1 MAPNDS
7 EARSPETGA
16 EGTQA
21 ARSETVQSEAV
32 QSEARPQQ
40 SRRTTSFLVGAVLL
54 GLAISIAVE
63 IHSRADAEAELVKT
77 TRQSAI
83 PIVDVIRP
91 ERGRPDEQLTLP
103 GNTMA
108 FIDTPIYARTSGY
121 LKKWYFDI
129 GAHVKQGDLLAE
141 IDTPEVDQQLRQARA
156 DLATAEANVR
166 LAGITAKR
174 NVDLMK
180 TNSVSQQVRDN
191 AVGALDADEAIVH
204 SREADVARLQ
214 QLQSYEKVFAPF
226 DGVVTARRID
236 IGALIDAGA
245 ASPTSELFHMAAL
258 NTLRIYVAVPE
269 VYAAAAR
276 TDSPVTVTFEEYP
289 GETFPGTVKR
299 NSNAID
305 AASRT
310 LNVEVDVDNGGG
322 KIMPGAYGF
331 VHFSMASQAANFTIP
346 ANALLFRR
354 EGLQVGI
361 VRDGKA
367 LLVSVKIGR
376 DYGDKVEIVSGLGPD
391 DRVIVD
397 PSDSLVSGTPVQAGE
412 HG

>member
-1 MAPNDS
+1 MKMAPDDS
-7 EARSPETGA
+7 ETGNREAGA
-16 EGTQA
+16 EANQA
-21 ARSETVQSEAV
+21 AQSE
-32 QSEARPQQ
+32 ERP
-40 SRRTTSFLVGAVLL
+40 RRGQRNASFLVGAILL
-54 GLAISIAVE
+54 GLAISIAVQ
-63 IHSRADAEAELVKT
+63 IHSRADADAELAQT

-91 ERGRPDEQLTLP
+91 ERGGSDDQLTLP

-129 GAHVKQGDLLAE
+129 GAHVKRGDLLAE

-174 NVDLMK
+174 NVDLLK

-191 AVGALDADEAIVH
+191 AVGALDADRAIVH
-204 SREADVARLQ
+204 SREADVARLE

-245 ASPTSELFHMAAL
+245 TSPTSELFHMAAL
-258 NTLRIYVAVPE
+258 DTLRVYVAVPE
-269 VYAAAAR
+269 VYAAVAR
-276 TDSPVTVTFEEYP
+276 MDAPVAVTFEEYP
-289 GETFPGTVKR
+289 GETFSGTVKR

-310 LNVEVDVDNGGG
+310 LNVEVDVANGEGR
-322 KIMPGAYGF
+322 IMPGAYGF
-331 VHFSMASQAANFTIP
+331 VHFNIASQATHFTIP

-354 EGLQVGI
+354 DGLQVAV

-367 LLVSVKIGR
+367 QLVSVRIGR

-391 DRVIVD
+391 DRVILD
-397 PSDSLVSGTPVQAGE
+397 PSDSLVSGTPVQPGK

>member
-1 MAPNDS
+1 MMAPDDRKAGDA
-7 EARSPETGA
+7 EAGVDAIQTEQN
-16 EGTQA
+16 E
-21 ARSETVQSEAV
+21 V
-32 QSEARPQQ
+32 RPGRGRWRA
-40 SRRTTSFLVGAVLL
+40 SLVVGAVMAA
-54 GLAISIAVE
+54 LAISIAVE
-63 IHSRADAEAELVKT
+63 IYSRADAEAELVKT
-77 TRQSAI
+77 TEQSAI
-83 PIVDVIRP
+83 PVVDVV
-91 ERGRPDEQLTLP
+91 RPDRGAPDEELTLP

-141 IDTPEVDQQLRQARA
+141 IETPEIDQQLRQARA

-166 LAGITAKR
+166 LADITAKR
-174 NVDLMK
+174 DVDLMK

-191 AVGALDADEAIVH
+191 ALGALDADRAIVN
-204 SREADVARLQ
+204 SREADVARLV
-214 QLQSYEKVFAPF
+214 QLQSYERVFAPF
-226 DGVVTARRID
+226 DGVVTARRTD

-245 ASPTSELFHMAAL
+245 GSPTSELFHMAAL
-258 NTLRIYVAVPE
+258 KTLRIYAAVPE
-269 VYAAAAR
+269 IYAAVAR
-276 TDSPVTVTFEEYP
+276 PNASVSVTFEEYP
-289 GETFPGTVKR
+289 GETFAGSVKR

-310 LNVEVDVDNGGG
+310 LNVEVDVDNAEG
-322 KIMPGAYGF
+322 KVMPGAYGF
-331 VHFSMASQAANFTIP
+331 VHFSMSAQATHFTIP

-354 EGLQVGI
+354 EGLQVGV

-367 LLVSVKIGR
+367 QLLPVKIGR

-391 DRVIVD
+391 DQVIVD
-397 PSDSLVSGTPVQAGE
+397 PSDSLVSGTPVRAGN

>member
-1 MAPNDS
+1 MAPDDRKAGDA
-7 EARSPETGA
+7 EA
-16 EGTQA
+16 GTSQDA
-21 ARSETVQSEAV
+21 QSE
-32 QSEARPQQ
+32 ERPRRG
-40 SRRTTSFLVGAVLL
+40 RRTVSLLVGAVLL
-54 GLAISIAVE
+54 GLAIIIAAE
-63 IHSRADAEAELVKT
+63 IHSRADADAELVKT
-77 TRQSAI
+77 TLQSAI
-83 PIVDVIRP
+83 PVVDVVRP
-91 ERGRPDEQLTLP
+91 ERGAPDEQLTLP
-103 GNTMA
+103 GNTVA

-141 IDTPEVDQQLRQARA
+141 IETPEIDQQLRVARA

-166 LAGITAKR
+166 LAQITANR
-174 NVDLMK
+174 DVDLMK
-180 TNSVSQQVRDN
+180 TNSVSTQMRDN
-191 AVGALDADEAIVH
+191 ALGALDADKAIVN

-226 DGVVTARRID
+226 DGVVTARRTD
-236 IGALIDAGA
+236 VGALIDAGA
-245 ASPTSELFHMAAL
+245 GLPTSELFHMAAL
-258 NTLRIYVAVPE
+258 KTLRIFAAVPE
-269 VYAAAAR
+269 VYAGVAR
-276 TDSPVTVTFEEYP
+276 TDAPVTVTFEEYP
-289 GETFPGTVKR
+289 GETFTGTVKR

-310 LNVEVDVDNGGG
+310 LNVEVDVDNAEG

-331 VHFSMASQAANFTIP
+331 VHFSMVSQANNFTIP

-367 LLVSVKIGR
+367 QLVCVKIGR

-397 PSDSLVSGTPVQAGE
+397 PSDSLVSGTPVRAGN

>member
-1 MAPNDS
+1 MAPDDS
-7 EARSPETGA
+7 ETRNLEAGA
-16 EGTQA
+16 ETSQA
-21 ARSETVQSEAV
+21 ASSEE
-32 QSEARPQQ
+32 RP
-40 SRRTTSFLVGAVLL
+40 RRGRRNASLLVGAILL
-54 GLAISIAVE
+54 GLAISIGVE
-63 IHSRADAEAELVKT
+63 IHSRADAEAELVQT

-83 PIVDVIRP
+83 PVVDVTRP
-91 ERGRPDEQLTLP
+91 ERGGPDEQLTLP

-129 GAHVKQGDLLAE
+129 GAHVKRGDLLAE

-174 NVDLMK
+174 NVELLK
-180 TNSVSQQVRDN
+180 TNSVSQQMRDN
-191 AVGALDADEAIVH
+191 ALGALDADRAIVH
-204 SREADVARLQ
+204 SREADVARLE

-226 DGVVTARRID
+226 DGVITARRID

-245 ASPTSELFHMAAL
+245 ASPTSELFHMATL
-258 NTLRIYVAVPE
+258 NTLRVYVAVPE
-269 VYAAAAR
+269 VYAAVAR
-276 TDSPVTVTFEEYP
+276 MDAPVTVTFEEYP
-289 GETFPGTVKR
+289 GETFAGTVKR

-305 AASRT
+305 TASRT
-310 LNVEVDVDNGGG
+310 LNVEVDVANGEGR
-322 KIMPGAYGF
+322 IMPGAYAF
-331 VHFSMASQAANFTIP
+331 VHFSIASQAHFTIP

-354 EGLQVGI
+354 DGLQVGV

-367 LLVSVKIGR
+367 QLVSVRIGR

-391 DRVIVD
+391 DRVILD
-397 PSDSLVSGTPVQAGE
+397 PSDSLVSGTPVQPGK